1 MEPRRQYSLYQ
12 LCSSIRRRLEEATG
26 GRCFWV
32 RAEIAGINFSRHL
45 YLDLVEHQQGQ
56 RVAVM
61 RAMIW
66 NGSLNAIRADLGEEF
81 GNILKQGSEVLIC
94 GTVHYSEVYGLSLH
108 VDEVDLSFSLGELE
122 RRKHAT
128 ITTLREEGLF
138 DLNRALPEPMVIQRI
153 ALVASVGSAAYAD
166 FMQHLTANEYGYR
179 FHVHEFASA
188 VQGDDAPRQLRI
200 AFAAIDTKLFDA
212 VVVIR
217 GGGSKLDLEA
227 FNDLDLCRAV
237 ARMPIP
243 VMTGIGHDVDLS
255 VMDMVAKSPHKT
267 PTAIAD
273 HLVDKCVF
281 FETSLNGFVVGMQRI
296 LNERAGGYKQR
307 LATHAETL
315 RTRPHMHC
323 ERRRGDLQHGAATI
337 GQLASS
343 ACQQASTGLN
353 EHRHALSTLP
363 LQRIQLVEAA
373 RIDAQRSRLLQFAQ
387 HGLRTLTAQVDG
399 MQRTVQLLAPERL
412 LARGFTITR
421 HSGRAI
427 ASVEELAPGTEIET
441 TYSNGTTRS
450 IIHHI
455 DRHG

>member
-1 MEPRRQYSLYQ
+1 MEPRRHYSLYQ
-12 LCSSIRRRLEEATG
+12 LCSSIRKRLEEATG
-26 GRCFWV
+26 GRRFWV
-32 RAEIAGINFSRHL
+32 RAEIAGINLNRHL

-61 RAMIW
+61 RAMVW
-66 NGSLNAIRADLGEEF
+66 NTSLTTIRASLGDEF
-81 GNILKQGSEVLIC
+81 GNILKQGSEVLLC

-128 ITTLREEGLF
+128 IATLRQEGLF

-153 ALVASVGSAAYAD
+153 ALVASIGSAAYAD
-166 FMQHLTANEYGYR
+166 FVQHLAANEYGYR
-179 FHVHEFASA
+179 FHVHEFPSA
-188 VQGDDAPRQLRI
+188 VQGDDAPRQLR
-200 AFAAIDTKLFDA
+200 AALAAIDPTLFDA

-243 VMTGIGHDVDLS
+243 VMTGIGHDVDVS

-281 FETSLNGFVVGMQRI
+281 FETSLNGFVVGMQRV
-296 LNERAGGYKQR
+296 LNERASAHKQR
-307 LATHAETL
+307 LATIAEAL
-315 RTRPHMHC
+315 RTRPRMLC
-323 ERRRGDLQHGAATI
+323 ERERSTLQHRAATI
-337 GQLASS
+337 GQHALS
-343 ACQQASTGLN
+343 ACQQHTQHLN
-353 EHRHALSTLP
+353 ERRTALATLP
-363 LQRIQLVEAA
+363 HQRLQLVEA
-373 RIDAQRSRLLQFAQ
+373 IRLEAHRTRLHQFAQ
-387 HGLRTLTAQVDG
+387 QGLRTLAAQMEG
-399 MQRTVQLLAPERL
+399 MQRTVQLLAPERM
-412 LARGFTITR
+412 LARGFSITR
-421 HSGRAI
+421 HNGRAV
-427 ASVEELAPGTEIET
+427 ASVEGLEPGSEIET

-450 IIHHI
+450 IIQHI
-455 DRHG
+455 ERHG